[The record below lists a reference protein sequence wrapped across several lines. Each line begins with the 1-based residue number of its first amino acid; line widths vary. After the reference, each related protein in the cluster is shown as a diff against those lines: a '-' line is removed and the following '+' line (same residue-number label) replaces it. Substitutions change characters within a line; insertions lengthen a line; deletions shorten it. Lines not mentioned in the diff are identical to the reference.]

1 MIYNKEQ
8 KDVMEL
14 VPQIKF
20 TDIDKMSAQELIK
33 LAEENYELM
42 NYDKCYILF
51 EEAINRNPK
60 DENSLCSFAYFLA
73 DVKDKERAKKL
84 LLEAILI
91 NPDGNHKK
99 YLHIAELFEGEES
112 AQLYLK
118 AVQIISDQLKINQ
131 ATPQNEAS
139 TNDNMINETIN
150 IQKGRN
156 DNEDTIKDLSQAY
169 SALGELYMTDLG
181 KIPNA
186 INICKDY
193 LLKSIE
199 IDQNN
204 LDGYLQLGNYY
215 IEVDD
220 PDSSQIYMNRFIDKY
235 KVLNENES
243 FSNDYPYEMLLHA
256 VRTLIEIQNYD
267 NTLVILEDLIQDNEH
282 DSEVLYLLAYC
293 NFMLK
298 NYLTT
303 EEYIEELNKIDL
315 NKDQEI
321 LAAKNELEIELKK
334 VDATKGNDYEEMK
347 EESISNNSMDVE

>member
-1 MIYNKEQ
+1 MMHNKEQ
-8 KDVMEL
+8 NNALEF
-14 VPQIKF
+14 VPEIKF
-20 TDIDKMSAQELIK
+20 TDIDKMTVQELIK

-42 NYDKCYILF
+42 NYDKCHILY
-51 EEAINRNPK
+51 EEAVNKNPK

-73 DVKDKERAKKL
+73 DVKDKEKAKKL
-84 LLEAILI
+84 LLEAILV
-91 NPDGNHKK
+91 NPEGNHKK

-118 AVQIISDQLKINQ
+118 AIQIISQQLNINQ
-131 ATPQNEAS
+131 NGTS
-139 TNDNMINETIN
+139 TNNDIIYEPTNT
-150 IQKGRN
+150 QKSSH

-181 KIPNA
+181 RIPNA
-186 INICKDY
+186 INICKEY

-199 IDQNN
+199 IYQNN

-215 IEVDD
+215 LEVDD
-220 PDSSQIYMNRFIDKY
+220 PDSSEKYMNLFIEKY
-235 KVLNENES
+235 QLLNENES
-243 FSNDYPYEMLLHA
+243 FSNDYPDEMLLHA
-256 VRTLIEIQNYD
+256 VRTLIEIQNYS
-267 NTLVILEDLIQDNEH
+267 NALIILEDLIQDNEH

-303 EEYIEELNKIDL
+303 EEYMEELNKIDL

-321 LAAKNELEIELKK
+321 LAAKKELENELKK
-334 VDATKGNDYEEMK
+334 VDTTKGNDYEEMK
-347 EESISNNSMDVE
+347 EEDIESNSMDVE